1 MECLVAREALY
12 NARSIG
18 VTQLIYFELQDLLK
32 VLVNYPQDFER
43 FNMIKDRIKFNPTI
57 QINERCNCC

>member
-1 MECLVAREALY
+1 MECLIAREALY

-32 VLVNYPQDFER
+32 VLVNFPQDFV
-43 FNMIKDRIKFNPTI
+43 KKFVLKY
-57 QINERCNCC
+57 